1 MSDMPHKITRP
12 YQRRR
17 YLVDR
22 TFQLRFLFLFLG
34 GVLVIV
40 ILSGGTT
47 YGVLHSILTRWLYSS
62 HLYHQ
67 RSGEFFGPALLWINM
82 GLSIGLTVLAV
93 VSSVMFLR
101 RVARSLQRFAIHLGG
116 MSQGKI
122 PPAIHF
128 RKNDSL
134 HETAEEFNSMVMA
147 LTEKR
152 TTIFEQL
159 TEAKSLVN
167 EVLEQQSRDPEQ
179 AKETLD
185 RAAAR
190 IQTALKGLEGSVK

>member
-1 MSDMPHKITRP
+1 MSDLSHQITRP
-12 YQRRR
+12 YRRRR

-34 GVLVIV
+34 GVLVIGS
-40 ILSGGTT
+40 LSGGMT
-47 YGVLHSILTRWLYSS
+47 YGVLHSILTRWLYSP

-67 RSGEFFGPALLWINM
+67 RSGEFFGPALLWINI
-82 GLSIGLTVLAV
+82 GLSIGLTVSAV
-93 VSSVMFLR
+93 VSSVLFLR
-101 RVARSLQRFAIHLGG
+101 RVSRSLQRFAIHLGG

-152 TTIFEQL
+152 TTIFERL
-159 TEAKSLVN
+159 TEAKGLVN
-167 EVLEQQSRDPEQ
+167 EVLEQQLQDMGQ

-190 IQTALKGLEGSVK
+190 MQAALKGLGGSVK